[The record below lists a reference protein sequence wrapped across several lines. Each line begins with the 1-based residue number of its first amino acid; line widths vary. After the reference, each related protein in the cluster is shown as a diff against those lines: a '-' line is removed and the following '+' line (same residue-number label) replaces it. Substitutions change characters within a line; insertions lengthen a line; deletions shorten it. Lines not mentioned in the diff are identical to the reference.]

1 VQKREESLKT
11 AIDEKIKSLK
21 QKINTHMKK
30 IKSLSKKIEI
40 GNKKAFTQEYMEYSI
55 AGGERER
62 ERERESSTEASG
74 GARSGVEESLLKA
87 RAGSGNLSFLLQIA
101 KERCIK

>member
-62 ERERESSTEASG
+62 ERESSTEASG